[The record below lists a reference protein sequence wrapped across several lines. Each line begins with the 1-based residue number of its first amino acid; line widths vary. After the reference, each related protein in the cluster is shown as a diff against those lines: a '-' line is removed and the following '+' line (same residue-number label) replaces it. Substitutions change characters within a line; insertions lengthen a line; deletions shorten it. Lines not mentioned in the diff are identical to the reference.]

1 MRPCGRTSWS
11 YVLRGASLLRFGGRQ
26 LFSRGDHVI
35 AGCRHVLVAPPYCG
49 LGVGSEAI
57 EVIAGRRHVLAAPPY
72 CGLGVGI
79 YMYIFTMVVAA
90 TPVYVYYHFFNIYI
104 YSGAGVDRVV

>member
-1 MRPCGRTSWS
+1 MRPCGRTSWGD
-11 YVLRGASLLRFGGRQ
+11 VLRGASLLRFGGRQ

-49 LGVGSEAI
+49 LGVG
-57 EVIAGRRHVLAAPPY
+57 
-72 CGLGVGI
+72 I

-90 TPVYVYYHFFNIYI
+90 TPVYVFFYIYIYIYI